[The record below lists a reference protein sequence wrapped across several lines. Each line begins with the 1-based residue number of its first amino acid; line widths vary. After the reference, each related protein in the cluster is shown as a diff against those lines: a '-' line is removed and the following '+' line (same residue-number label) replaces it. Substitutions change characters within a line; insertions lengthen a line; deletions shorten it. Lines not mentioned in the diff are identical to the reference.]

1 MKVDRQAN
9 DRGGQTDGHRDRQTD
24 RQTDKPLDG
33 HAHVQT
39 TAWHTGGKESRQ
51 TKRRTNGRV
60 DRQTEG
66 EVTFNASLVNGDSE
80 SARPLSGQDAHVA
93 SVGHSTV

>member
-9 DRGGQTDGHRDRQTD
+9 DGGGQTDRHRD

-51 TKRRTNGRV
+51 TKRRTNGLV
-60 DRQTEG
+60 DRQT
-66 EVTFNASLVNGDSE
+66 D
-80 SARPLSGQDAHVA
+80 RR
-93 SVGHSTV
+93 